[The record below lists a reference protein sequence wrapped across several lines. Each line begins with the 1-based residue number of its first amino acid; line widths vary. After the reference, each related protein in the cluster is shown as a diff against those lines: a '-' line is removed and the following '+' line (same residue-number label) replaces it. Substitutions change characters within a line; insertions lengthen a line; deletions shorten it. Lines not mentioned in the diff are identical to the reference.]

1 MSADDHVMGQLWKK
15 MDAVFGTFHFHVATK
30 SGFEAGYP
38 SLPEVP
44 RQGYMGSGGGGRD

>member
-15 MDAVFGTFHFHVATK
+15 MGAGFGTFHFHVATK
-30 SGFEAGYP
+30 SGFEPVHP

-44 RQGYMGSGGGGRD
+44 RQGYMGGGGGGRD